1 METVNLLTSLSKS
14 TMSCLYSRL
23 ISMGV
28 MISWGRCCSMR
39 CKWSPWFSQPER
51 GRLIVFRWGVC
62 LWVKQSS
69 CCAPWDRSSRESQRL
84 REVLTEERDRELPGG
99 SLFHFV
105 LINGI
110 PPPPR
115 PSLHSNNSSAFLCR
129 PLLSPAGVS
138 PCHSFPVPAHRTLDA
153 PHTHGLTGSICVP
166 LNLLIYCENTKA
178 GER

>member
-1 METVNLLTSLSKS
+1 MNMFIKMKQIKAISNTNLRRPIMETVNLLTSLSKS

-51 GRLIVFRWGVC
+51 GRLIVFRRGVC

-99 SLFHFV
+99 SLFHFT

-110 PPPPR
+110 PPD
-115 PSLHSNNSSAFLCR
+115 
-129 PLLSPAGVS
+129 PLFPWTIAA
-138 PCHSFPVPAHRTLDA
+138 HSFTDLCSAQPEFHHVIHFQFQ
-153 PHTHGLTGSICVP
+153 HTGH
-166 LNLLIYCENTKA
+166 
-178 GER
+178 